1 MEFINIISSF
11 LQMVRTELN
20 SNVER
25 NLFGTPYK
33 FAKIH
38 PINNFDQKHDI
49 ETGLYHGEDMY
60 RITIYY
66 SNEECKWGDQETILP
81 L

>member
-1 MEFINIISSF
+1 MEFINIITSF
-11 LQMVRTELN
+11 L

-25 NLFGTPYK
+25 NIFGTPQK
-33 FAKIH
+33 WAKIH
-38 PINNFDQKHDI
+38 PINNFNQKHDI
-49 ETGLYHGEDMY
+49 ETGLYHGEDMC

>member
-1 MEFINIISSF
+1 MEFINIITSF
-11 LQMVRTELN
+11 L

-25 NLFGTPYK
+25 NLFGTPQK
-33 FAKIH
+33 WAKVH
-38 PINNFDQKHDI
+38 PINKKHDI
-49 ETGLYHGEDMY
+49 ETGLYHGEEMY
-60 RITIYY
+60 RITIYS